1 MVRSPATAGDASLVR
16 TRPLTSHKK
25 FAHFGT
31 KSSRLKRLA
40 HPFACAGSRQTAFL
54 RRIVVTIFRTDDQ
67 VVLAEKSNQVWQL
80 FIGFA
85 SHPQPVL
92 PEEFLRVIE
101 FPVACVPTRCSSR
114 AESPLAEVIKSGQH
128 QLDEYHLTRN
138 AGVRLY

>member
-1 MVRSPATAGDASLVR
+1 M
-16 TRPLTSHKK
+16 
-25 FAHFGT
+25 
-31 KSSRLKRLA
+31 A
-40 HPFACAGSRQTAFL
+40 HPFAPGIRDKLRFL
-54 RRIVVTIFRTDDQ
+54 RRIVVTVIGTDDQ

-128 QLDEYHLTRN
+128 DFAYTDLQRG
-138 AGVRLY
+138 AGADSVIK

>member
-1 MVRSPATAGDASLVR
+1 M
-16 TRPLTSHKK
+16 
-25 FAHFGT
+25 
-31 KSSRLKRLA
+31 
-40 HPFACAGSRQTAFL
+40 
-54 RRIVVTIFRTDDQ
+54 TIIRTDDQ

-101 FPVACVPTRCSSR
+101 SPVACVPTRCSSR

-138 AGVRLY
+138 AGVRLYWPTAWCGSGQRHQMDAAWWSLKEFGFEGIVAKRKDSCYQTASAVGSSTRLTRRRHS